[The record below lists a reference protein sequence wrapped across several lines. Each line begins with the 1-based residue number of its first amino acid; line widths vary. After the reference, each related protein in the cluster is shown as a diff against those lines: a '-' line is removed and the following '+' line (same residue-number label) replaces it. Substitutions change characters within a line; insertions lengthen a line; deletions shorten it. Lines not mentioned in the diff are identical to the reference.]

1 LANSWGKAPLLCF
14 TPSASVSMQQFF
26 SNHHHFKFLKKLLL
40 GLWIII
46 LLSNSALASSAIQEG
61 SIYKVRNQ
69 VDINYGEKPD
79 WNPAKLGD
87 VIVPQDSV
95 RTGANSRADLLF
107 NEGTLV
113 RTGAGSTFRFP
124 PGKRSFELTSGAAL
138 IMIRPGQGQSTINT
152 PEAKVVSQG
161 TALFVQH
168 NPQNSA
174 SLIGVLTESPAGLVK
189 VQSTDGE
196 VTISLQAGQFVSI
209 VQGVVGLVEQFVLPM
224 FYETVELAAGLG
236 LEPDAMEKL
245 IVEESPAVQQT
256 IRAVQAEA
264 IAPLHNQLKWLS
276 GLCRVQVEAENL
288 APLLQIL
295 GLNGSGVNVNL
306 SISEEDLVVLPLR
319 SLGGVTW
326 LGKYCANPA
335 APNLEPNLE
344 DLKPA
349 NK

>member
-1 LANSWGKAPLLCF
+1 
-14 TPSASVSMQQFF
+14 M
-26 SNHHHFKFLKKLLL
+26 
-40 GLWIII
+40 
-46 LLSNSALASSAIQEG
+46 SNSALASSTIKEG

-79 WNPAKLGD
+79 WNQAKLGD
-87 VIVPQDSV
+87 VIVPLDSV

-113 RTGAGSTFRFP
+113 RTGAGTTFRFP

-138 IMIRPGQGQSTINT
+138 IMIRPEQGQSTINT

-189 VQSTDGE
+189 VESANGD

-209 VQGVVGLVEQFVLPM
+209 IQGVVGLVEQFVLPM

-245 IVEESPAVQQT
+245 ILQESPEVQQT

-264 IAPLHNQLKWLS
+264 IAPLQNQLKWLS
-276 GLCRVQVEAENL
+276 GLCRVQVEADNL

-295 GLNGSGVNVNL
+295 GLNSSGINVNL
-306 SISEEDLVVLPLR
+306 SLAKEDLVVLPVR

-326 LGKYCANPA
+326 LRKYCTSNPEGFIQ
-335 APNLEPNLE
+335 PNLIPLEPDN
-344 DLKPA
+344 
-349 NK
+349 

>member
-1 LANSWGKAPLLCF
+1 
-14 TPSASVSMQQFF
+14 
-26 SNHHHFKFLKKLLL
+26 
-40 GLWIII
+40 
-46 LLSNSALASSAIQEG
+46 
-61 SIYKVRNQ
+61 
-69 VDINYGEKPD
+69 
-79 WNPAKLGD
+79 
-87 VIVPQDSV
+87 
-95 RTGANSRADLLF
+95 
-107 NEGTLV
+107 
-113 RTGAGSTFRFP
+113 
-124 PGKRSFELTSGAAL
+124 
-138 IMIRPGQGQSTINT
+138 
-152 PEAKVVSQG
+152 
-161 TALFVQH
+161 
-168 NPQNSA
+168 
-174 SLIGVLTESPAGLVK
+174 
-189 VQSTDGE
+189 
-196 VTISLQAGQFVSI
+196 
-209 VQGVVGLVEQFVLPM
+209 M

-326 LGKYCANPA
+326 LGKYCAINPA